1 MFNNP
6 FDSFQNTVAAAKE
19 EREQLDRLLTISTP
33 RERLLVVGIALLLCV
48 LVAWLFLGSVAR
60 SVAVDGVLVEP
71 GETSAE
77 GNRSVQA
84 FIWVESGIAPQIEA
98 GMPAAIELA
107 ATMDREAVALAGEV
121 AAIAAVPLSE
131 GLADFESASS
141 HSVYRVDVALD
152 EGLEGLEAVS
162 FASRECRV
170 FIELGDQSP
179 IALFRNR
186 QP

>member
-6 FDSFQNTVAAAKE
+6 FDSFHKTVAAAKE

-33 RERLLVVGIALLLCV
+33 RERLLVVGIALLLV
-48 LVAWLFLGSVAR
+48 ILAAWLFLGSVSR

-71 GETSAE
+71 DEILAE
-77 GNRSVQA
+77 GNRSVRA
-84 FIWVESGIAPQIEA
+84 FVWVESGIATQIEP

-107 ATMDREAVALAGEV
+107 MTTEREALTLAGEV
-121 AAIAAVPLSE
+121 TAITAVPLSV
-131 GLADFESASS
+131 GLADFESAAS
-141 HSVYRVDVALD
+141 HSVYHVDVALD
-152 EGLEGLEAVS
+152 EGLESVS